1 MENVAYQFSNPC
13 ILDLKMGTRQH
24 GDDATGEKRDR
35 LMAKVEKS
43 TSKTLG
49 IRACGMQ
56 VKKYTFFGLKHNNY
70 LIMGIVGST
79 GPLPPR
85 DSG

>member
-1 MENVAYQFSNPC
+1 
-13 ILDLKMGTRQH
+13 MGTRQH

-35 LMAKVEKS
+35 LIAKVEKS

-56 VKKYTFFGLKHNNY
+56 VRKLTFCLTCILTLGTVRFIHWLC
-70 LIMGIVGST
+70 ST
-79 GPLPPR
+79 LLVDKGVVTVCVL
-85 DSG
+85 

>member
-1 MENVAYQFSNPC
+1 MAYQFSNPC

-24 GDDATGEKRDR
+24 GDDATGEKRDE

-56 VKKYTFFGLKHNNY
+56 VRKFIFVFSVLAEANRFN
-70 LIMGIVGST
+70 S
-79 GPLPPR
+79 
-85 DSG
+85 

>member
-1 MENVAYQFSNPC
+1 
-13 ILDLKMGTRQH
+13 MGTRQH

-56 VKKYTFFGLKHNNY
+56 VKKDFLWLKA
-70 LIMGIVGST
+70 
-79 GPLPPR
+79 
-85 DSG
+85 

>member
-1 MENVAYQFSNPC
+1 
-13 ILDLKMGTRQH
+13 MGTRQH

-56 VKKYTFFGLKHNNY
+56 VKQRLWHKTQNNY
-70 LIMGIVGST
+70 LTMGAHVEGST
-79 GPLPPR
+79 SL
-85 DSG
+85 

>member
-1 MENVAYQFSNPC
+1 
-13 ILDLKMGTRQH
+13 MGTRQH
-24 GDDATGEKRDR
+24 GDDATGEKRDEI
-35 LMAKVEKS
+35 MAKVEKS

-56 VKKYTFFGLKHNNY
+56 VKKTIFGLKRNNY
-70 LIMGIVGST
+70 PTIGVVGST
-79 GPLPPR
+79 CPLPPR

>member
-1 MENVAYQFSNPC
+1 
-13 ILDLKMGTRQH
+13 MGTRQH

-56 VKKYTFFGLKHNNY
+56 VRKMTFFGLKCDNY
-70 LIMGIVGST
+70 LTLGVVGSI
-79 GPLPPR
+79 
-85 DSG
+85 

>member
-1 MENVAYQFSNPC
+1 
-13 ILDLKMGTRQH
+13 MGTRQH

-56 VKKYTFFGLKHNNY
+56 VKKKKTFFGLKHDKNS
-70 LIMGIVGST
+70 LLEWV
-79 GPLPPR
+79 
-85 DSG
+85 

>member
-1 MENVAYQFSNPC
+1 
-13 ILDLKMGTRQH
+13 MGTRQH

-56 VKKYTFFGLKHNNY
+56 VKKKEFLWLKA
-70 LIMGIVGST
+70 
-79 GPLPPR
+79 
-85 DSG
+85 